1 MICHY
6 NARVTD
12 EVERQEVEAVLRRA
26 REEVR
31 DRALLDES
39 PRPAPS
45 APATAVRSEG
55 SALPEPPP
63 LELPEPPD
71 ASAVNEAWRAQL
83 PAPPSGVRGRLAR
96 AVWQLLTPYV
106 EAQVAFNSR
115 QVQLDNAVLDYIGR
129 RFAATHEQYDRTLG
143 LHMRRMEEIDKRH
156 LILQEEVVA
165 HVHDLVQRI
174 DLVLSETER
183 GRMSTEF
190 ALRDI
195 RNRLAKLE
203 AELARPATP

>member
-12 EVERQEVEAVLRRA
+12 EREEVEAILRRA

-31 DRALLDES
+31 DRALLDEA
-39 PRPAPS
+39 PRPASPS
-45 APATAVRSEG
+45 PGAVRPG
-55 SALPEPPP
+55 GTALPEPPP
-63 LELPEPPD
+63 IEVPPPPD
-71 ASAVNEAWRAQL
+71 ATAVNESWRAQL
-83 PAPPSGVRGRLAR
+83 PAPPAGVRGRLAR
-96 AVWQLLTPYV
+96 AVWQLLAPYV
-106 EAQVAFNSR
+106 DAQVTFNSR
-115 QVQLDNAVLDYIGR
+115 QVQLDNAVLDYVAR

-143 LHMRRMEEIDKRH
+143 LHMKRMEEIDKRH

-174 DLVLSETER
+174 DLVLGETER

-195 RNRLAKLE
+195 RSRLAKLE
-203 AELARPATP
+203 SDLSRASAP